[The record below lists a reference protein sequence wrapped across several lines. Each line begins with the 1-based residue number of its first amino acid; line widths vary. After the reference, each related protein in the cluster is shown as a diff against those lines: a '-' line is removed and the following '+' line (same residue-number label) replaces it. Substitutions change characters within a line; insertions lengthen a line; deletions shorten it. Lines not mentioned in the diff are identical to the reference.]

1 MSLMSDSL
9 LPLTALVLHRLTHGP
24 LHLLI
29 TSAWPGEGKSTVAW
43 TLGHS
48 IADLKSKSTLLV
60 DGDLRKPTLSYRM
73 DLRKEGVAEL
83 TSRPGEIAPTQLDES
98 LFGLGAGHAKG
109 EVTEVIHALQAGR
122 RLIPILQQYDFALI
136 DSPPLAA
143 CEDAF
148 DLAEMCTGVVIVVSA
163 HKYRGPESLC
173 LERFRERNIPLVG
186 AVLTHCEGKRSRL
199 GEVLSWLGLR
209 S

>member
-1 MSLMSDSL
+1 M
-9 LPLTALVLHRLTHGP
+9 
-24 LHLLI
+24 
-29 TSAWPGEGKSTVAW
+29 
-43 TLGHS
+43 
-48 IADLKSKSTLLV
+48 
-60 DGDLRKPTLSYRM
+60 RKPTLSYRM

-83 TSRPGEIAPTQLDES
+83 RPRGPEKSPRPSSTSLSSDWELATRR
-98 LFGLGAGHAKG
+98 AKF
-109 EVTEVIHALQAGR
+109 TEVIHALQAGR

-148 DLAEMCTGVVIVVSA
+148 DLAEMCTGVVIVVFA
-163 HKYRGPESLC
+163 HRYSGPESLC